1 MHLFHYQSLT
11 PDLILE
17 ALEHVDIYP
26 ETGLLPLNSYEN
38 RVYQFRGAHDERYVV
53 KFYRP
58 GRWTTEQIQEE
69 LDFALELAQEDIP
82 VAAPLSLKGN
92 TLHQHR
98 DFQFALFPSIGGRT
112 IEVDNISQFKEI
124 GRFIGRM
131 HQKAASQ
138 PFRHRPEITFD
149 EWGNQALAQLKQSQH
164 VPYHLETPY
173 FTIFEQV
180 LEKVERKWNSAS
192 YKAIRLHGD
201 LHPSNILCTHQ
212 GLGFVDLDDARMG
225 PAIQDLWMLLSGT
238 EQEQQNQLNHLL
250 EGYQTF
256 CALPQDQLQLIE
268 VLRTLRITHYT
279 AWLSRRWQD
288 PAFPHNFPWFTE
300 DKYWEQQ
307 ILILKEQ
314 FSALDIPQYKL
325 NPL

>member
-1 MHLFHYQSLT
+1 M
-11 PDLILE
+11 D
-17 ALEHVDIYP
+17 
-26 ETGLLPLNSYEN
+26 
-38 RVYQFRGAHDERYVV
+38 
-53 KFYRP
+53 
-58 GRWTTEQIQEE
+58 TTELHFAVPQGVLAE
-69 LDFALELAQEDIP
+69 LVGIANHPVGHTTVTATSEFGNGLVAKISHFVKAKDFRRSLLWEKDAINQMNHPVRGLDIC
-82 VAAPLSLKGN
+82 LNDG
-92 TLHQHR
+92 
-98 DFQFALFPSIGGRT
+98 
-112 IEVDNISQFKEI
+112 
-124 GRFIGRM
+124 
-131 HQKAASQ
+131 
-138 PFRHRPEITFD
+138 
-149 EWGNQALAQLKQSQH
+149 
-164 VPYHLETPY
+164 
-173 FTIFEQV
+173 
-180 LEKVERKWNSAS
+180 
-192 YKAIRLHGD
+192 
-201 LHPSNILCTHQ
+201 
-212 GLGFVDLDDARMG
+212 GFVDLDDARMG